1 MRTSSQ
7 RSASAALL
15 ALLPAAAI
23 VSAQSVGAPPDL
35 QDYAPRNVTCPS
47 RSLIRSAGLNVNGAS
62 NQSVNSN
69 EALYIQNRRQ
79 NVVGPAFEA
88 FLANNLTGYDLN
100 ALAPNASYWPNVGIA
115 VSGGGYRAALVG
127 AGTFQAL
134 DGRNA
139 SSVERGSGG
148 VWQLASY
155 MTGLSG
161 GSWFVSSF
169 AVNDMPSIQDL
180 VLGGSGQQGWF
191 LEYNLVLPGDG
202 ILGIVDTNNF
212 YDNIEAR
219 VDGKQALGFNT
230 SITDAWSV
238 ALAYHFGGPDGTT
251 ADNFFDEGAG
261 LHNTNQQWGE
271 IRETAAFQNYSMP
284 FPAITA
290 NSRPPN
296 FNPVSL
302 GLYDVYIPLNATT
315 FEFNPYEMGSYDPA
329 LAHFIELDY
338 VGTNLYQ
345 GQPFNSTGCVNG
357 FSSFAFLVGT
367 SSSLFNA
374 IVQTANT
381 TLLGLGD
388 GEGIIENA
396 LDGLLG
402 NIGAD
407 LRSSEDDLAIYP
419 NPFQGLRPRTFDRT
433 NDNGLQLVDGGEN
446 GCNIPLDP
454 LLVKARGVDT
464 IIAVDG
470 SGDTEY
476 SWPNA
481 TALRSSYARAMA
493 LPDGYQT
500 LPYFPSAETFVN
512 DGLNVRPTFFGCNA
526 SSAEVDSGM
535 PMVIYLPNAPV
546 GNGGYQTNTTTFQL
560 EYSREE
566 TQNFM
571 NSIWETMSRG
581 YPEQGQATDPNYKAC
596 LACGI
601 VERRRQAAN
610 LTRTQTCEQCFD
622 RYCYNA
628 GPADGGAMSAALHSA
643 PDTVY
648 ENDALLHP

>member
-7 RSASAALL
+7 RSSLLSASALL
-15 ALLPAAAI
+15 ALLPAAA
-23 VSAQSVGAPPDL
+23 VVTAQSVGAPPDL

-100 ALAPNASYWPNVGIA
+100 ALAPNASYCERTCLVFQKLSATNELELMLPCLAPPTGPNVGIA

-139 SSVERGSGG
+139 SSVERGTGG

-180 VLGGSGQQGWF
+180 VLGGPGQQGWF

-284 FPAITA
+284 FP
-290 NSRPPN
+290 
-296 FNPVSL
+296 V
-302 GLYDVYIPLNATT
+302 
-315 FEFNPYEMGSYDPA
+315 
-329 LAHFIELDY
+329 
-338 VGTNLYQ
+338 
-345 GQPFNSTGCVNG
+345 
-357 FSSFAFLVGT
+357 
-367 SSSLFNA
+367 SSL
-374 IVQTANT
+374 
-381 TLLGLGD
+381 
-388 GEGIIENA
+388 
-396 LDGLLG
+396 
-402 NIGAD
+402 
-407 LRSSEDDLAIYP
+407 
-419 NPFQGLRPRTFDRT
+419 
-433 NDNGLQLVDGGEN
+433 
-446 GCNIPLDP
+446 
-454 LLVKARGVDT
+454 
-464 IIAVDG
+464 
-470 SGDTEY
+470 
-476 SWPNA
+476 
-481 TALRSSYARAMA
+481 ALR
-493 LPDGYQT
+493 
-500 LPYFPSAETFVN
+500 
-512 DGLNVRPTFFGCNA
+512 
-526 SSAEVDSGM
+526 
-535 PMVIYLPNAPV
+535 I
-546 GNGGYQTNTTTFQL
+546 
-560 EYSREE
+560 
-566 TQNFM
+566 
-571 NSIWETMSRG
+571 
-581 YPEQGQATDPNYKAC
+581 
-596 LACGI
+596 
-601 VERRRQAAN
+601 
-610 LTRTQTCEQCFD
+610 
-622 RYCYNA
+622 
-628 GPADGGAMSAALHSA
+628 
-643 PDTVY
+643 
-648 ENDALLHP
+648 

>member
-1 MRTSSQ
+1 MRTSSR

-15 ALLPAAAI
+15 ALLPAAAV

-47 RSLIRSAGLNVNGAS
+47 RSLIRAAGLNVNGAS

-100 ALAPNASYWPNVGIA
+100 TLAPNASYCARQVLPGFSFRHQRDLRADSSLPCLLRTGPNVGIA

-284 FPAITA
+284 FPV
-290 NSRPPN
+290 R
-296 FNPVSL
+296 
-302 GLYDVYIPLNATT
+302 
-315 FEFNPYEMGSYDPA
+315 
-329 LAHFIELDY
+329 
-338 VGTNLYQ
+338 
-345 GQPFNSTGCVNG
+345 
-357 FSSFAFLVGT
+357 
-367 SSSLFNA
+367 
-374 IVQTANT
+374 
-381 TLLGLGD
+381 
-388 GEGIIENA
+388 
-396 LDGLLG
+396 
-402 NIGAD
+402 
-407 LRSSEDDLAIYP
+407 
-419 NPFQGLRPRTFDRT
+419 
-433 NDNGLQLVDGGEN
+433 QL
-446 GCNIPLDP
+446 
-454 LLVKARGVDT
+454 
-464 IIAVDG
+464 
-470 SGDTEY
+470 
-476 SWPNA
+476 
-481 TALRSSYARAMA
+481 
-493 LPDGYQT
+493 
-500 LPYFPSAETFVN
+500 
-512 DGLNVRPTFFGCNA
+512 
-526 SSAEVDSGM
+526 
-535 PMVIYLPNAPV
+535 
-546 GNGGYQTNTTTFQL
+546 
-560 EYSREE
+560 
-566 TQNFM
+566 
-571 NSIWETMSRG
+571 
-581 YPEQGQATDPNYKAC
+581 
-596 LACGI
+596 
-601 VERRRQAAN
+601 
-610 LTRTQTCEQCFD
+610 
-622 RYCYNA
+622 
-628 GPADGGAMSAALHSA
+628 
-643 PDTVY
+643 
-648 ENDALLHP
+648 ALLW